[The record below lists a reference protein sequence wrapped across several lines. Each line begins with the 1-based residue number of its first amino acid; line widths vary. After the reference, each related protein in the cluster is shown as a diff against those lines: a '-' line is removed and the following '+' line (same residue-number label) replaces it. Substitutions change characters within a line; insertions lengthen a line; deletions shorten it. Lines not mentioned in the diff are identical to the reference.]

1 MASICKDPGG
11 RKRLLFTNADGV
23 RKVIRLGEATMKQ
36 AVEVRLK
43 VEALIGAKLRRV
55 PVDDEASRWVG
66 GLPDKMYRRFVRVGL
81 AEPREAAR
89 SVMLGELLERYRDSR
104 TGSIK
109 PSTILVH
116 DQARQSLLE
125 YFGADRPAK
134 DIHEGDAELWASWM
148 AKQGLA
154 EATRRKRAQNAKQ
167 FFAFAVRQR
176 IVPTNPFTALKS
188 SAVGN
193 DKRLFFV
200 RKGDFEK
207 ILAEAPD
214 IEWKL
219 ILALCR
225 FGGLRCPSE
234 VLALRWQDITWK
246 PGRIHI
252 TSCKTEGHDGGGSRT
267 IPIFAEL
274 APYLREAF
282 EHARPG
288 ATYCIERHRLT
299 SINLRTQVRR
309 FIRRAGLTPWER
321 TLQNLRASRAT
332 ELSEQYP
339 IRTVTAWLGHSL
351 ATATRHYLTVPE
363 EHFER
368 AAGVAQNP
376 AQSDAERSAQSSK
389 TQKWSKSETHE
400 NADLLVLAGIDGSV
414 DNLPEFPVAPRGF
427 EPLSPG

>member
-1 MASICKDPGG
+1 MRTAV
-11 RKRLLFTNADGV
+11 GV
-23 RKVIRLGEATMKQ
+23 KIKA
-36 AVEVRLK
+36 
-43 VEALIGAKLRRV
+43 EALEAARLTGGSV
-55 PVDDEASRWVG
+55 EDEVNLWVVN
-66 GLPDKMYRRFVRVGL
+66 LPDKMHRKLAKAGL
-81 AEPREAAR
+81 VEPRAA
-89 SVMLGELLERYRDSR
+89 SQCVTLAELLERSPDSR

-116 DQARQSLLE
+116 DQARQRLLE

-134 DIHEGDAELWASWM
+134 DIHEGDAELWAAWM
-148 AKQGLA
+148 VKQGLA

-176 IVPTNPFTALKS
+176 IVPTNPFTGLKS

-214 IEWKL
+214 VEWKL

-246 PGRIHI
+246 PGRIHV
-252 TSCKTEGHDGGGSRT
+252 TSSKTEGHEGGGSRT
-267 IPIFAEL
+267 IPIFSEL
-274 APYLREAF
+274 EPYLRDAF
-282 EHARPG
+282 EQARPG
-288 ATYCIERHRLT
+288 ATYCVERHRLS

-321 TLQNLRASRAT
+321 TFQNLRASRAT

-351 ATATRHYLTVPE
+351 STATRLYLSVPDV
-363 EHFER
+363 HFER
-368 AAGVAQNP
+368 SGGVAQIR
-376 AQSDAERSAQSSK
+376 AQ
-389 TQKWSKSETHE
+389 
-400 NADLLVLAGIDGSV
+400 
-414 DNLPEFPVAPRGF
+414 
-427 EPLSPG
+427 